1 MKKDDFKKSIDTI
14 NPDAYMGNRLKAK
27 ITTNTVPVKRNRQV
41 TLSIVSF
48 CLAFAII
55 FGVGFLVPQPDENT
69 TKQQSTTGNIATQN
83 KKVNPFIMVASAAG
97 SESTETETATVNKT
111 LELNEEYPYE
121 VYLKVRD
128 VRGLSDAETSKIEN
142 ELDDVLNK
150 YCAEKKIDTWKAGLC
165 ASENIIMTVCTF
177 NEFKLDLEDTENIKS
192 INVKN
197 TSKYGQMV
205 YYANRHFEEVVT
217 NEGNKINLNWKA
229 GNDVTIDGSCF
240 DFEKDS
246 FYWDHTD
253 EMEKAFDENINI
265 PFSTFNDMIT
275 FTVEYK
281 DGSKA
286 IGVVDLVF
294 DDSGNATAVCK
305 NYDYV
310 A

>member
-1 MKKDDFKKSIDTI
+1 MKKDDFKKSIDNI

-55 FGVGFLVPQPDENT
+55 FGVGFISQPQTPAPQQNTTENT
-69 TKQQSTTGNIATQN
+69 ILQN
-83 KKVNPFIMVASAAG
+83 KTVNAFIMVASAAN
-97 SESTETETATVNKT
+97 SESTETATVNKT

-128 VRGLSDAETSKIEN
+128 IRGLSDAETFEIEN
-142 ELDDVLNK
+142 ELDDVFNK
-150 YCAEKKIDTWKAGLC
+150 YCAEKKFDTGKAELC
-165 ASENIIMTVCTF
+165 VKENIIMTICTF
-177 NEFKLDLEDTENIKS
+177 NEFKLDLDDTENIKS

-205 YYANRHFEEVVT
+205 YNTNKPTFNAPEHGNYINIGWEHGNNLSANGE
-217 NEGNKINLNWKA
+217 
-229 GNDVTIDGSCF
+229 DF
-240 DFEKDS
+240 DFEKSS
-246 FYWDHTD
+246 FYWRHTE
-253 EMEKAFDENINI
+253 EMEKAFEENINT
-265 PFSTFNDMIT
+265 PYSTFNDTIT
-275 FTVEYK
+275 FTIEYN

-286 IGVVDLVF
+286 IGVVELVF

>member
-1 MKKDDFKKSIDTI
+1 MKKDDLKKSIDNI
-14 NPDAYMGNRLKAK
+14 NPDSYMGNRLKAK

-41 TLSIVSF
+41 TLSITAF

-55 FGVGFLVPQPDENT
+55 FGVGFISQPQTPAPQQNTTENT
-69 TKQQSTTGNIATQN
+69 IPQN
-83 KKVNPFIMVASAAG
+83 KTVNAFIMVASAAN
-97 SESTETETATVNKT
+97 SESTETATVNKT

-128 VRGLSDAETSKIEN
+128 VRGLSDAETSKIGN
-142 ELDDVLNK
+142 ELEDIFNK
-150 YCAEKKIDTWKAGLC
+150 YCAEKKFDTGKAELC
-165 ASENIIMTVCTF
+165 VSENIIMTVCTF

-205 YYANRHFEEVVT
+205 YDTNKPTFNAPEHGNFINIGWEHGNNLSANGE
-217 NEGNKINLNWKA
+217 
-229 GNDVTIDGSCF
+229 DF
-240 DFEKDS
+240 DFEKSS
-246 FYWDHTD
+246 FYWSHT
-253 EMEKAFDENINI
+253 EELEKAFEENINT
-265 PFSTFNDMIT
+265 PYSTFNDTIT
-275 FTVEYK
+275 FTVEYN

>member
-1 MKKDDFKKSIDTI
+1 MKKDDFKKSIDNI

-27 ITTNTVPVKRNRQV
+27 ITTNIVPVKRNRQV

-55 FGVGFLVPQPDENT
+55 FGVGFISQPQTPAPQQNTTENT
-69 TKQQSTTGNIATQN
+69 IPQN
-83 KKVNPFIMVASAAG
+83 KTVNAFIMVASAAN
-97 SESTETETATVNKT
+97 SESTETATVNKT

-128 VRGLSDAETSKIEN
+128 IRGLSDAETSKIEN
-142 ELDDVLNK
+142 ELDDVFNK

-217 NEGNKINLNWKA
+217 DEGNKINLNWKA

-246 FYWDHTD
+246 FYWDHT
-253 EMEKAFDENINI
+253 EELEKAFEENINT
-265 PFSTFNDMIT
+265 PYSTFNDTIT
-275 FTVEYK
+275 FTVEYN

>member
-1 MKKDDFKKSIDTI
+1 MKKDDFKKSIDNI

-41 TLSIVSF
+41 TLRIVSF
-48 CLAFAII
+48 CLAFAIV
-55 FGVGFLVPQPDENT
+55 FGLGFISQTQTPAPQQNTTENT
-69 TKQQSTTGNIATQN
+69 IPQN
-83 KKVNPFIMVASAAG
+83 KTVNAFIMVASAAN
-97 SESTETETATVNKT
+97 SESTETATVNKT

-128 VRGLSDAETSKIEN
+128 IRGLSDAETFKIEN
-142 ELDDVLNK
+142 ELDDVFNK
-150 YCAEKKIDTWKAGLC
+150 YCAEKKFDTGSAELC
-165 ASENIIMTVCTF
+165 VKENIIMTICTF
-177 NEFKLDLEDTENIKS
+177 NEFKLDLDDAENIKS

-205 YYANRHFEEVVT
+205 YNTNKPTFNAPEHGNFINIGWEHGNNLSANGE
-217 NEGNKINLNWKA
+217 
-229 GNDVTIDGSCF
+229 DF
-240 DFEKDS
+240 DFEKSS
-246 FYWDHTD
+246 FYWSHTE

-265 PFSTFNDMIT
+265 PFSTFNDTIT
-275 FTVEYK
+275 FTVEYN

>member
-1 MKKDDFKKSIDTI
+1 MKKDDFKKSIDNI

-41 TLSIVSF
+41 ILSIVSF

-55 FGVGFLVPQPDENT
+55 FGVGFISQPQTPAPRQNTTENT
-69 TKQQSTTGNIATQN
+69 IPQN
-83 KKVNPFIMVASAAG
+83 KNVNAFIMVASAAN
-97 SESTETETATVNKT
+97 TENTETATINKT

-128 VRGLSDAETSKIEN
+128 VRGLSDLETSKIEN
-142 ELDDVLNK
+142 ELDDVFNK
-150 YCAEKKIDTWKAGLC
+150 YCAEKKFDTGKAELC
-165 ASENIIMTVCTF
+165 VSENIIMTVCTF
-177 NEFKLDLEDTENIKS
+177 NEFKLDLEDTENVKS

-265 PFSTFNDMIT
+265 PFSTFNDTIT

-310 A
+310 S

>member
-1 MKKDDFKKSIDTI
+1 MKKDDFKKSIDNI

-55 FGVGFLVPQPDENT
+55 FGVGFISQPQTPAPQQNTTENT
-69 TKQQSTTGNIATQN
+69 IPQN
-83 KKVNPFIMVASAAG
+83 KTVNAFIMVASAAN
-97 SESTETETATVNKT
+97 SESTETATVNKT

-128 VRGLSDAETSKIEN
+128 IRGLSDAETFKIEN
-142 ELDDVLNK
+142 ELDDVFNK
-150 YCAEKKIDTWKAGLC
+150 YCAEKKFDTGSAELC
-165 ASENIIMTVCTF
+165 VKENIIMTICTF
-177 NEFKLDLEDTENIKS
+177 NEFKLDLDDTENIKS

-205 YYANRHFEEVVT
+205 YNTNKPTFNAPEHGNFINIGWEHGNNLSANGE
-217 NEGNKINLNWKA
+217 
-229 GNDVTIDGSCF
+229 DF
-240 DFEKDS
+240 DFEKSS
-246 FYWDHTD
+246 FYWSHTE
-253 EMEKAFDENINI
+253 EMEKAFEENINT
-265 PFSTFNDMIT
+265 PYSTFNDTIT
-275 FTVEYK
+275 FTIEYH

-286 IGVVDLVF
+286 IGVVELVF

>member
-1 MKKDDFKKSIDTI
+1 MKKDDFKKSIDNI

-27 ITTNTVPVKRNRQV
+27 ITTNTMPLKRNRQI

-55 FGVGFLVPQPDENT
+55 FGVVFLVPQPDENT
-69 TKQQSTTGNIATQN
+69 TKQPSTTGNIVTQN
-83 KKVNPFIMVASAAG
+83 KKVNPFIMVASAAN
-97 SESTETETATVNKT
+97 TENTETATINKT

-142 ELDDVLNK
+142 ELDDVFNK
-150 YCAEKKIDTWKAGLC
+150 YCAEKKFDTGKAELC
-165 ASENIIMTVCTF
+165 VSGNIIMTVCTF
-177 NEFKLDLEDTENIKS
+177 NGFKLDLEDTENIKS

-205 YYANRHFEEVVT
+205 YDTNKPTFNAPEHGNFINIGWEHGNNLSANGE
-217 NEGNKINLNWKA
+217 
-229 GNDVTIDGSCF
+229 DF
-240 DFEKDS
+240 DFEKSS
-246 FYWDHTD
+246 FYWSHT
-253 EMEKAFDENINI
+253 EELEKAFEENINT
-265 PFSTFNDMIT
+265 PYSTFNDTIT
-275 FTVEYK
+275 FTVEYN

-294 DDSGNATAVCK
+294 DDIGNATAVCK

>member
-1 MKKDDFKKSIDTI
+1 MKKEDFKKSIDNI

-27 ITTNTVPVKRNRQV
+27 ITANNVPVKRYRQV

-55 FGVGFLVPQPDENT
+55 FGVGFLAYNKNNAPRPDTAENEVL
-69 TKQQSTTGNIATQN
+69 QN
-83 KKVNPFIMVASAAG
+83 KKISPFIMIASAANT
-97 SESTETETATVNKT
+97 EKTETETVNKT

-128 VRGLSDAETSKIEN
+128 IGNLSDEKISKIQN
-142 ELDDVLNK
+142 ELDDVFNK
-150 YCAEKKIDTWKAGLC
+150 YCAEKNFDVGRAVLC
-165 ASENIIMTVCTF
+165 GSENIIMLVCTF
-177 NEFKLDLEDTENIKS
+177 NEFKLDLKDTQNIKS

-197 TSKYGQMV
+197 TSKYGRMV
-205 YYANRHFEEVVT
+205 YDN
-217 NEGNKINLNWKA
+217 NKPDFDMPEH
-229 GNDVTIDGSCF
+229 GNDFTVNAE
-240 DFEKDS
+240 DFNFEGGC
-246 FYWDHTD
+246 FYWDRTE
-253 EMEKAFDENINI
+253 EMEKAFAENINT
-265 PFSTFNDMIT
+265 PYSTFNDTIT

-294 DDSGNATAVCK
+294 DDSGNAAAVCK

>member
-1 MKKDDFKKSIDTI
+1 MKKDDFKKSIDNI

-55 FGVGFLVPQPDENT
+55 FGVGFISQPQTPAPRQNTTENT
-69 TKQQSTTGNIATQN
+69 IPQN
-83 KKVNPFIMVASAAG
+83 KTVNAFIMVASAAN
-97 SESTETETATVNKT
+97 SESTETATVNKT

-128 VRGLSDAETSKIEN
+128 IRGLSDAETSKIEN
-142 ELDDVLNK
+142 ELDDVFNK
-150 YCAEKKIDTWKAGLC
+150 YCAEKKFDTGSAELC
-165 ASENIIMTVCTF
+165 VKENIIMTICTF
-177 NEFKLDLEDTENIKS
+177 NEFKLDLDDTENIKS

-205 YYANRHFEEVVT
+205 YNTNKPTFNAPEHGNFINIGWEHGNNLSANGE
-217 NEGNKINLNWKA
+217 
-229 GNDVTIDGSCF
+229 DF
-240 DFEKDS
+240 DFEKSS
-246 FYWDHTD
+246 FYWSHTE
-253 EMEKAFDENINI
+253 EMEKAFNENINI
-265 PFSTFNDMIT
+265 PFSTFNDTIT
-275 FTVEYK
+275 FTVEYN
-281 DGSKA
+281 DDSKA

>member
-1 MKKDDFKKSIDTI
+1 MKKDDFKKSIDNI

-41 TLSIVSF
+41 TLSITAF

-55 FGVGFLVPQPDENT
+55 FGVGFISQPQTLAPQQNTTENT
-69 TKQQSTTGNIATQN
+69 IPQN
-83 KKVNPFIMVASAAG
+83 KTVNPFIMVASAAN
-97 SESTETETATVNKT
+97 SESTETVTVNKT
-111 LELNEEYPYE
+111 LALNEEYPYE

-128 VRGLSDAETSKIEN
+128 IRGLSDAETLKIEN
-142 ELDDVLNK
+142 ELDDVFNK
-150 YCAEKKIDTWKAGLC
+150 YCAEKKFDTGSAELC
-165 ASENIIMTVCTF
+165 VKENIIMTICTF
-177 NEFKLDLEDTENIKS
+177 NEFKLDLDDTENIKS

-205 YYANRHFEEVVT
+205 YNTNKPTFNAPEHGNFINIGWEHGNNLSANGE
-217 NEGNKINLNWKA
+217 
-229 GNDVTIDGSCF
+229 DF
-240 DFEKDS
+240 DFEKSS
-246 FYWDHTD
+246 FYWSHTE
-253 EMEKAFDENINI
+253 EMEKAFEENINT
-265 PFSTFNDMIT
+265 PYSTFNDTIT
-275 FTVEYK
+275 FTIEYN

-286 IGVVDLVF
+286 IGVVELVF

>member
-1 MKKDDFKKSIDTI
+1 MKKDDFKKSIDNI

-41 TLSIVSF
+41 TLSITAF

-55 FGVGFLVPQPDENT
+55 FGAGFLVPQPDENT

-83 KKVNPFIMVASAAG
+83 KKVNPFIMVASAAN
-97 SESTETETATVNKT
+97 SKSTETATINKT

-128 VRGLSDAETSKIEN
+128 IRGLSDAETSETVKEMS
-142 ELDDVLNK
+142 DVFNR
-150 YCAEKKIDTWKAGLC
+150 YCVEKNFHTGRAMVC
-165 ASENIIMTVCTF
+165 SSENVVLTQCAF
-177 NEFKLDLEDTENIKS
+177 NEFKLDLKDTKDVKS
-192 INVKN
+192 VNVKN
-197 TSKYGQMV
+197 TSKYSQMV
-205 YYANRHFEEVVT
+205 YNI
-217 NEGNKINLNWKA
+217 NKPAFDVPKY
-229 GNDVTIDGSCF
+229 GNDITITGKDF
-240 DFEKDS
+240 DFEKSS
-246 FYWDHTD
+246 FYWSHT
-253 EMEKAFDENINI
+253 EELEKAFEENINT
-265 PFSTFNDMIT
+265 PYSTFNDTIT
-275 FTVEYK
+275 FTVEYT

>member
-1 MKKDDFKKSIDTI
+1 MKKDDFKKSIDNI

-55 FGVGFLVPQPDENT
+55 FGVGFISQPQTPAPQQNTTENT
-69 TKQQSTTGNIATQN
+69 IPQN
-83 KKVNPFIMVASAAG
+83 KTVNAFIMVASAAN
-97 SESTETETATVNKT
+97 SESTETATVNKT

-128 VRGLSDAETSKIEN
+128 IRGLSDAETFKIEN
-142 ELDDVLNK
+142 ELDDVFNK
-150 YCAEKKIDTWKAGLC
+150 YCAEKKFDTGSAELC
-165 ASENIIMTVCTF
+165 VKENIIMTICTF
-177 NEFKLDLEDTENIKS
+177 NEFKLDLDDAENIKS

-205 YYANRHFEEVVT
+205 YDTNKPTFNAPEHGNFINIGWEHGNNLSANGE
-217 NEGNKINLNWKA
+217 
-229 GNDVTIDGSCF
+229 DF
-240 DFEKDS
+240 DFEKSS
-246 FYWDHTD
+246 FYWSHTE

-265 PFSTFNDMIT
+265 PFSTFNDTIT

>member
-1 MKKDDFKKSIDTI
+1 MKKDDFKKSIDNI

-41 TLSIVSF
+41 TLSITAF

-55 FGVGFLVPQPDENT
+55 FGVGFISQTQTPASQQNTTENT
-69 TKQQSTTGNIATQN
+69 IPQN
-83 KKVNPFIMVASAAG
+83 KTVNAFIMVASAAN
-97 SESTETETATVNKT
+97 SESTETATVNKT

-128 VRGLSDAETSKIEN
+128 IRGLSDAETFKIEN
-142 ELDDVLNK
+142 ELDDVFNK
-150 YCAEKKIDTWKAGLC
+150 YCAEKKIDTGKAELC
-165 ASENIIMTVCTF
+165 VKENIIMTICTF
-177 NEFKLDLEDTENIKS
+177 NEFKLNLDDTENIKS

-205 YYANRHFEEVVT
+205 YNTNKPTFNVPEHGNFINIGWEHGNNLSANGE
-217 NEGNKINLNWKA
+217 
-229 GNDVTIDGSCF
+229 DF
-240 DFEKDS
+240 DFEKSS
-246 FYWDHTD
+246 FYWSHT
-253 EMEKAFDENINI
+253 EELEKAFEENINT
-265 PFSTFNDMIT
+265 PYSTFNDTIT
-275 FTVEYK
+275 FTVEYN

-294 DDSGNATAVCK
+294 DDNGNATAVCK

>member
-1 MKKDDFKKSIDTI
+1 MKKDDFKKSIDNI

-55 FGVGFLVPQPDENT
+55 FGVGFISQPQTPAPQQNTTENT
-69 TKQQSTTGNIATQN
+69 IPQN
-83 KKVNPFIMVASAAG
+83 KTVNAFIMVASAANT
-97 SESTETETATVNKT
+97 ESTETETATVNKT

-121 VYLKVRD
+121 VYLEVKD
-128 VRGLSDAETSKIEN
+128 VKGLSDVEISETVKEMS
-142 ELDDVLNK
+142 DVLNR
-150 YCAEKKIDTWKAGLC
+150 YCVEKNFHTGRAMVC
-165 ASENIIMTVCTF
+165 SSENVVLTQCAF
-177 NEFKLDLEDTENIKS
+177 NEFKLDLKDTKDVKS
-192 INVKN
+192 VNVKN
-197 TSKYGQMV
+197 TSKYSQMV
-205 YYANRHFEEVVT
+205 YNI
-217 NEGNKINLNWKA
+217 NKPAFDVPKY
-229 GNDVTIDGSCF
+229 GNDITITGEDF
-240 DFEKDS
+240 DFEESS
-246 FYWDHTD
+246 FYWDHT
-253 EMEKAFDENINI
+253 EELEKAFDENINT
-265 PFSTFNDMIT
+265 PFSTFNDTIT
-275 FTVEYK
+275 FTVEYN

>member
-1 MKKDDFKKSIDTI
+1 MKKDDFKKSIDNI

-27 ITTNTVPVKRNRQV
+27 IITNTVPVKSYRKITVGV
-41 TLSIVSF
+41 TAL

-55 FGVGFLVPQPDENT
+55 FGVGFLVPQPDGNT
-69 TKQQSTTGNIATQN
+69 TKQPITTGHIATQN

-97 SESTETETATVNKT
+97 SESTETETATVSKT

-128 VRGLSDAETSKIEN
+128 IRGLSDAETSKIEN
-142 ELDDVLNK
+142 ELDDVFNK
-150 YCAEKKIDTWKAGLC
+150 YCAEKKFDTGSAELC
-165 ASENIIMTVCTF
+165 VKENIIMTICTF

-229 GNDVTIDGSCF
+229 GNDVTIDGSSF
-240 DFEKDS
+240 DFEEGS

-253 EMEKAFDENINI
+253 EMEKVFGENINT
-265 PFSTFNDMIT
+265 PFSTFNDTIT

-294 DDSGNATAVCK
+294 DDSGNATAVCI

>member
-1 MKKDDFKKSIDTI
+1 MKKDDLKKSIDNI

-55 FGVGFLVPQPDENT
+55 FGVGFISQPQTPAPQQNTTENT
-69 TKQQSTTGNIATQN
+69 IPQN
-83 KKVNPFIMVASAAG
+83 KTVNAFIMVASAAY
-97 SESTETETATVNKT
+97 SESNETATINKT

-128 VRGLSDAETSKIEN
+128 IRGLSDAETSKIGN
-142 ELDDVLNK
+142 ELEDIFNK
-150 YCAEKKIDTWKAGLC
+150 YCAEKKFDTGKAELC
-165 ASENIIMTVCTF
+165 VKENIIMTICTF
-177 NEFKLDLEDTENIKS
+177 NEFKLDLDDTENIKS

-205 YYANRHFEEVVT
+205 YNTNKPTFNAPEHGNFINIGLEHGNNLSANGE
-217 NEGNKINLNWKA
+217 
-229 GNDVTIDGSCF
+229 DF
-240 DFEKDS
+240 DFEKSS
-246 FYWDHTD
+246 FYWSHTE
-253 EMEKAFDENINI
+253 EMEKAFEENINT
-265 PFSTFNDMIT
+265 PYSTFNDTIT
-275 FTVEYK
+275 FTIEYN

-286 IGVVDLVF
+286 IGVVELVF

>member
-1 MKKDDFKKSIDTI
+1 MKKDDFKKSIDNI

-27 ITTNTVPVKRNRQV
+27 ITTVKIPVKRNKQV
-41 TLSIVSF
+41 TLSITAF

-83 KKVNPFIMVASAAG
+83 KKVNPFIMVASAAN
-97 SESTETETATVNKT
+97 SESTETATVNKT

-128 VRGLSDAETSKIEN
+128 IRGLSDAKISETVKEMSEAFNSYCVERDFYIGTAMVCSTSN
-142 ELDDVLNK
+142 IVLAQ
-150 YCAEKKIDTWKAGLC
+150 CAL
-165 ASENIIMTVCTF
+165 
-177 NEFKLDLEDTENIKS
+177 NEFKLNLEDTENVKL

-197 TSKYGQMV
+197 TSKYGEMV
-205 YYANRHFEEVVT
+205 Y
-217 NEGNKINLNWKA
+217 NEHKPDFDA
-229 GNDVTIDGSCF
+229 PEHGNDITINGADF
-240 DFEKDS
+240 DFEKS
-246 FYWDHTD
+246 GFYWDHTI
-253 EMEKAFDENINI
+253 ELEKAFDENINI
-265 PFSTFNDMIT
+265 LFSTFNDTIT

-294 DDSGNATAVCK
+294 DDDGNATAVCK

>member
-1 MKKDDFKKSIDTI
+1 MKKDDFKKSIDNI

-41 TLSIVSF
+41 TLSITAF

-55 FGVGFLVPQPDENT
+55 FGVGFISQPQTPAPRQNTTENT
-69 TKQQSTTGNIATQN
+69 IPQN
-83 KKVNPFIMVASAAG
+83 KTVNAFIMVASAAN
-97 SESTETETATVNKT
+97 SESTETATVNKT

-128 VRGLSDAETSKIEN
+128 IRGLSDAETSKIEN
-142 ELDDVLNK
+142 ELDDVFNK

-217 NEGNKINLNWKA
+217 DEGNKINLNWKA

-240 DFEKDS
+240 DFENDS

-253 EMEKAFDENINI
+253 EMEKAFDKNINI

-310 A
+310 S

>member
-1 MKKDDFKKSIDTI
+1 MKKDDFKKTIDNI
-14 NPDAYMGNRLKAK
+14 NPDASMGNRLKAK
-27 ITTNTVPVKRNRQV
+27 ITTHTVPVKRNRQV

-55 FGVGFLVPQPDENT
+55 FGVGFLVPQQNENS
-69 TKQQSTTGNIATQN
+69 TKLQNTTGNTVPQ
-83 KKVNPFIMVASAAG
+83 KKQINAFIMVASAANTD
-97 SESTETETATVNKT
+97 STETATINKT

-121 VYLKVRD
+121 VYLEVRD
-128 VRGLSDAETSKIEN
+128 VRGLSDVETSKIEN
-142 ELDDVLNK
+142 ELDDIFNK
-150 YCAEKKIDTWKAGLC
+150 YCAEKKFDTGSAELC
-165 ASENIIMTVCTF
+165 VKENIIMTVCTF
-177 NEFKLDLEDTENIKS
+177 NEFKLDLEDTENVKS

-205 YYANRHFEEVVT
+205 YDTNKPTFNAPEHGNFINIGWEHGNNLSANGE
-217 NEGNKINLNWKA
+217 
-229 GNDVTIDGSCF
+229 DF
-240 DFEKDS
+240 DFEKSS
-246 FYWDHTD
+246 FYWSHTE
-253 EMEKAFDENINI
+253 EMEKAFEENINT
-265 PFSTFNDMIT
+265 PYSTFNDTIT

>member
-1 MKKDDFKKSIDTI
+1 MRKDDFKKSIDNI

-27 ITTNTVPVKRNRQV
+27 ISANTVPVKRNKQV
-41 TLSIVSF
+41 TLSITAF

-55 FGVGFLVPQPDENT
+55 FGVGFLIPSETPEPQQNTTENTVPQ
-69 TKQQSTTGNIATQN
+69 N
-83 KKVNPFIMVASAAG
+83 KAVNAFITVASAAN
-97 SESTETETATVNKT
+97 SESTEAVTVNKT

-128 VRGLSDAETSKIEN
+128 VRGLSDVETIKIEN
-142 ELDDVLNK
+142 ELDDVFNK
-150 YCAEKKIDTWKAGLC
+150 YCAEKNFDTGRVELC
-165 ASENIIMTVCTF
+165 GSENIIMTVCTF
-177 NEFKLDLEDTENIKS
+177 NEFRLDLEDTENIKA

-197 TSKYGQMV
+197 TSEYGQMV
-205 YYANRHFEEVVT
+205 YDDNKPTFDIAEQ
-217 NEGNKINLNWKA
+217 GNAFTVKA
-229 GNDVTIDGSCF
+229 EDF
-240 DFEKDS
+240 DFEKGS
-246 FYWDHTD
+246 FYWSHT
-253 EMEKAFDENINI
+253 EELEKAFEENINT
-265 PFSTFNDMIT
+265 PYSAFNDTIT
-275 FTVEYK
+275 FTVEYN

>member
-1 MKKDDFKKSIDTI
+1 MKKDDFRKSIDNI

-55 FGVGFLVPQPDENT
+55 FGVGFLVPQRNEAT
-69 TKQQSTTGNIATQN
+69 TKQQSTTENTVPQN
-83 KKVNPFIMVASAAG
+83 KRINAFIMVASAANT
-97 SESTETETATVNKT
+97 ESTEAATVNKT

-121 VYLKVRD
+121 VYLEVKD
-128 VRGLSDAETSKIEN
+128 VKGLSDVEISETVKEMS
-142 ELDDVLNK
+142 DVFNR
-150 YCAEKKIDTWKAGLC
+150 YCVEKNFHTGRAMVC
-165 ASENIIMTVCTF
+165 SSENVVLTQCAF
-177 NEFKLDLEDTENIKS
+177 NEFKLDLKDTKDVKS
-192 INVKN
+192 VNAKS
-197 TSKYGQMV
+197 TSKYSQMV
-205 YYANRHFEEVVT
+205 YNI
-217 NEGNKINLNWKA
+217 NKPAFDVPKH
-229 GNDVTIDGSCF
+229 GNDITITGEDF
-240 DFEKDS
+240 DFEESS
-246 FYWDHTD
+246 FYWDHT
-253 EMEKAFDENINI
+253 EELEKAFDENINT
-265 PFSTFNDMIT
+265 PFSTFNDTIT
-275 FTVEYK
+275 FTVEYN

>member
-1 MKKDDFKKSIDTI
+1 MKKDDFKKSIDNI

-27 ITTNTVPVKRNRQV
+27 ITTNTVPVKRNIQV
-41 TLSIVSF
+41 TLSITAF

-55 FGVGFLVPQPDENT
+55 FGVGFISQPQTPAPQQNTTENT
-69 TKQQSTTGNIATQN
+69 IPQN
-83 KKVNPFIMVASAAG
+83 KTVNAFIMVASAAN
-97 SESTETETATVNKT
+97 SESTETATVNKT

-128 VRGLSDAETSKIEN
+128 VRGLSDLETSKIEN
-142 ELDDVLNK
+142 ELDDVFNK
-150 YCAEKKIDTWKAGLC
+150 YCAEKKFDTGKAELC
-165 ASENIIMTVCTF
+165 VSENIIMTVCTF
-177 NEFKLDLEDTENIKS
+177 NEFKLDLEDTENVKS

-197 TSKYGQMV
+197 TSKYGQMA

-217 NEGNKINLNWKA
+217 NEGNKINLNWKG
-229 GNDVTIDGSCF
+229 GNDVTIDGSSF
-240 DFEKDS
+240 DFEEGS

-253 EMEKAFDENINI
+253 EMEKVFGENINT
-265 PFSTFNDMIT
+265 PFSTFNDTIT

-294 DDSGNATAVCK
+294 DDDGNATATCK

-310 A
+310 S